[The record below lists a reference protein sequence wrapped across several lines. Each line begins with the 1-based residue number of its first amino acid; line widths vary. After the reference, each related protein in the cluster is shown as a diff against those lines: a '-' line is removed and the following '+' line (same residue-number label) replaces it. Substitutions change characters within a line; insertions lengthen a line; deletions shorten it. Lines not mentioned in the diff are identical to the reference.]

1 MPHAEIKSKQAI
13 LTLSQLHAEVAGKF
27 LENMKAGVKIKAA
40 MMQVQAVLQMFQPGF
55 SVAAIAAKR
64 RDKSNPWLKSGTLF
78 RSAVDVMR
86 RAGAP
91 MTARQIADAPIFEKA
106 PQATPQQ
113 AIDPQ
118 AAILCALPKHSCRMV
133 PCLGVPATV

>member
-91 MTARQIADAPIFEKA
+91 MTARQIADAPISDKA
-106 PQATPQQ
+106 PQATRKQ
-113 AIDPQ
+113 AIDLQ
-118 AAILCALPKHSCRMV
+118 AAILAALRKHSGRMV
-133 PCLGVPATV
+133 VG